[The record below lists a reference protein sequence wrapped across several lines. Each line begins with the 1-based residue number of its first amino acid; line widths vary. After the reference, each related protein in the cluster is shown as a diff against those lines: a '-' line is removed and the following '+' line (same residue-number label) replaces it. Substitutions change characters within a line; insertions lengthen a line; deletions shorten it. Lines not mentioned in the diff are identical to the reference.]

1 MDGRIAAFML
11 IAAYLALF
19 AVMSR
24 AASHAAGK
32 SVWLFEGASGSDWL
46 AANGFRMA
54 FAIALVWPVA
64 LLGLP
69 VFSPWDPIT
78 GIGSPLLAAAGLFVA
93 MIGAMIAFAA
103 QVSMGAS
110 WRVGV
115 TEGELGSLVSGGLYI
130 YSRNPTFAGQGLL
143 LIGTAIIVPSM
154 GTWLAAILFFW
165 SASTQIRSEE
175 AALLLAHGS
184 TYTNYCRRVPR
195 WLGIAK

>member
-24 AASHAAGK
+24 AAARAAGK
-32 SVWLFEGASGSDWL
+32 SVWLFSSASRSDRL
-46 AANGFRMA
+46 AAHGFRIA
-54 FAIALVWPVA
+54 FAIAVVWPLVLLAQPA
-64 LLGLP
+64 LAA
-69 VFSPWDPIT
+69 WDPLIMFGGT
-78 GIGSPLLAAAGLFVA
+78 LLAGAGLAVA
-93 MIGAMIAFAA
+93 VIGAMIAFAA

-115 TEGELGSLVSGGLYI
+115 KDGELGSLVSGGLYD

-143 LIGTAIIVPSM
+143 LIGTAAVAPSL
-154 GTWLAAILFFW
+154 GTCLAAMLFFW

-184 TYTNYCRRVPR
+184 AYKDYCRRVPR
-195 WLGIAK
+195 WLGMSR